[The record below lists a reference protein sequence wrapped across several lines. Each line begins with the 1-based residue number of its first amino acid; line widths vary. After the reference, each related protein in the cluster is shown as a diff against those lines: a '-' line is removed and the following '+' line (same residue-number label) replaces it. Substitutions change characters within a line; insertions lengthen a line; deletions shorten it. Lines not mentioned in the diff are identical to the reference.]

1 VLVEADFMREYRI
14 DLAVDL
20 ARLSWRRFIVL
31 LRGLSP
37 ASATVAAHAAGRYI
51 GKSRE
56 QVREINDRAAA
67 QAWFEATFKP
77 PMKAS

>member
-1 VLVEADFMREYRI
+1 MLVEADFMRDYRI

-20 ARLSWRRFIVL
+20 ARMSWRRL

-37 ASATVAAHAAGRYI
+37 NSATVAAHAQRSYI

-56 QVREINDRAAA
+56 PVREINDRAAA
-67 QAWFEATFKP
+67 QAWFEATFRP
-77 PMKAS
+77 APKAS

>member
-1 VLVEADFMREYRI
+1 MLVEADFMRDYRV

-20 ARLSWRRFIVL
+20 ARMSWRRFLVL

-37 ASATVAAHAAGRYI
+37 NSATVTAHAQRSYI
-51 GKSRE
+51 GKKRE
-56 QVREINDRAAA
+56 PVLEINDRAAA

-77 PMKAS
+77 APKAS